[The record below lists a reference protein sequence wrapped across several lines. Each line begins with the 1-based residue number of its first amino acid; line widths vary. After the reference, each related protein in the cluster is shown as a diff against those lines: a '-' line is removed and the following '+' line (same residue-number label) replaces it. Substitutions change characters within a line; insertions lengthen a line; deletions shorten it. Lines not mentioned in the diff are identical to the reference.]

1 MAATIDLPL
10 LVRFGFFWNR
20 VAPRGRGFVPR
31 YIGKLY
37 GRDVD
42 YVIETAHGAK
52 LRMDMNNLEVYAPIY
67 NAQGRWEP
75 HVAGTCVR
83 MLRPH
88 EVFFDIG
95 ANAGMV
101 TLETRAMVGDSL
113 QIFSFEPQPTLAE
126 SLRRSIAINGYRNID
141 VFECLLGD
149 EDGRGELFLTS
160 HAIHASM
167 IPREKAFQKI
177 SLPLHRIDALVKSG
191 ECAAPD
197 IVKIDTEGAEQKIL
211 RGMAETIR
219 SAAPSLIFEADEN
232 MARFGYSGVDLVEYL
247 KSLHDYRTYSVLS
260 DGQLT
265 PWAPKVAPDI
275 LAVAPR
281 HRDRVTPDWLAR

>member
-1 MAATIDLPL
+1 MPPTIDLPL
-10 LVRFGFFWNR
+10 LVRFAFFWNR

-31 YIGKLY
+31 HIGKLY
-37 GRDVD
+37 GRDAD
-42 YVIETAHGAK
+42 YVIETAHGAR

-75 HVAGTCVR
+75 HVVGTCVR

-101 TLETRAMVGDSL
+101 TLETRALVADSVR
-113 QIFSFEPQPTLAE
+113 IFSFEPQPTLAE

-149 EDGRGELFLTS
+149 EDGRTELFLTS

-167 IPREKAFQKI
+167 IPREKSFQKI

-191 ECAAPD
+191 ECALPD

-219 SAAPSLIFEADEN
+219 SAAPSLVFEADEN
-232 MARFGYSGVDLVEYL
+232 MARFGYSGEDLVEFL
-247 KSLHDYRTYSVLS
+247 RSLHDYRIFSILPN
-260 DGQLT
+260 GQLK
-265 PWAPKVAPDI
+265 PWAPRVASDT

-281 HRDRVTPDWLAR
+281 HLDRVTQEWLS